1 MSLPLT
7 KIDLA
12 AFDVVVFDV
21 LGTLVDEP
29 AGLRSAIRAAV
40 PTADPPT
47 VDALTARWQQYV
59 AEQQSEIAAGGR
71 SFFDSA
77 VLDAEAAELVLQEA
91 ARLGAAT
98 DPVAAGHLATAS
110 ERLPP
115 WPDSVAE
122 LERIARRVP
131 ILALS
136 NATPATLLR
145 LAANTG
151 LRWHEAVS
159 ADAATGYKPAPALY
173 RRAIEIAHR
182 PAARIL
188 MVAAHAWDLRA
199 AQSCAMSTCFV
210 ARPVGDPPNA
220 SDRFGAIVE
229 GLSALR

>member
-1 MSLPLT
+1 NIGDHRWQIHRARLEGFRTRSNTWRRVRVRDGMSLPLT

-71 SFFDSA
+71 SFVDSA

-98 DPVAAGHLATAS
+98 DPVAAGHL
-110 ERLPP
+110 
-115 WPDSVAE
+115 
-122 LERIARRVP
+122 
-131 ILALS
+131 
-136 NATPATLLR
+136 
-145 LAANTG
+145 
-151 LRWHEAVS
+151 
-159 ADAATGYKPAPALY
+159 
-173 RRAIEIAHR
+173 
-182 PAARIL
+182 
-188 MVAAHAWDLRA
+188 
-199 AQSCAMSTCFV
+199 
-210 ARPVGDPPNA
+210 
-220 SDRFGAIVE
+220 
-229 GLSALR
+229 